1 MVHRRRKAGGAAW
14 NAPRSG
20 EQSIIQDAPTAMA
33 RNGAAMNFELNEEQQ
48 LIQDTAKRFAA
59 EEIAPTI
66 VEEEH
71 QHAFRPDRVAKMGQL
86 GFFSCALPE
95 ELGGSGM
102 GFMESVLMAEQIA
115 KVSASWRVPFNMQ
128 NLGPALTVTKFGTPE
143 QKKKYVPG
151 WVAGTQLGFFAM
163 TEPNT
168 GSDVASMRTY
178 ALDKGDHFEIHG
190 NKMWISQAHVGDV
203 GLLYAATDKAQGN
216 KGITAFIIEPKKMKG
231 CTARAIETK
240 LGLHCAPTGEF
251 VFEGMQVPKENVL
264 GKVGDGFRVCMWQLN
279 QTRLGCAAGALGVA
293 GGALDLAIK
302 YANERTQFGKTISQH
317 QMVQAQIA
325 DMVVEHHAA
334 QMLVYRAAWLKD
346 QGKPNQYETSVAKL
360 AASEAAVRAA
370 NECMKIYGSYGFST
384 EFPAERFY
392 RDAKSLQ
399 VVEGTS
405 NIQRIIISGMACGF
419 TANRE

>member
-1 MVHRRRKAGGAAW
+1 
-14 NAPRSG
+14 
-20 EQSIIQDAPTAMA
+20 
-33 RNGAAMNFELNEEQQ
+33 MNFELTAEQQ
-48 LIQDTAKRFAA
+48 LIQDTARRFAT
-59 EEIAPTI
+59 EEIAPTLEQ
-66 VEEEH
+66 EELKHE
-71 QHAFRPDRVAKMGQL
+71 FRADRVAKMGSL

-95 ELGGSGM
+95 EFGGSGM

-115 KVSASWRVPFNMQ
+115 RVSASWRLPFNMQ
-128 NLGPALTVTKFGTPE
+128 NLGPALTVAKFGSPE
-143 QKKKYVPG
+143 QKRKYIAG

-168 GSDVASMRTY
+168 GSDVASMKTHAIDR
-178 ALDKGDHFEIHG
+178 GDHWEVHG
-190 NKMWISQAHVGDV
+190 SKMWISQAQVGDA
-203 GLLYAATDKAQGN
+203 GLLYAYTDRSTGN
-216 KGITAFIIEPKKMKG
+216 KGMTAFIIEPKNMPG

-240 LGLHCAPTGEF
+240 LGLRCAPTGEF
-251 VFEGMQVPKENVL
+251 VFEGMKVPKENVL
-264 GKVGDGFRVCMWQLN
+264 GKPGEGFRICMWQLN

-293 GGALDLAIK
+293 GGALDLAIA
-302 YANERTQFGKTISQH
+302 YANDRTQFGKPISQH

-325 DMVVEHHAA
+325 EMTVEHHAA

-346 QGKPNQYETSVAKL
+346 QGKPNQFETSIAKY

-384 EFPAERFY
+384 EYPAERFY

-405 NIQRIIISGMACGF
+405 NVQKIIISGMACGH
-419 TANRE
+419 TPNRD

>member
-1 MVHRRRKAGGAAW
+1 
-14 NAPRSG
+14 
-20 EQSIIQDAPTAMA
+20 
-33 RNGAAMNFELNEEQQ
+33 MNFELTQDQQ
-48 LIQDTAKRFAA
+48 LIQDNARRFAA
-59 EEIAPTI
+59 EEIAPTLT
-66 VEEEH
+66 EEERKH
-71 QHAFRPDRVAKMGQL
+71 EFRTDRVAKMGEL
-86 GFFSCALPE
+86 GFFSCAVPE

-128 NLGPALTVTKFGTPE
+128 NLGPALTVAKFGSE
-143 QKKKYVPG
+143 AQKKKYVPG

-168 GSDVASMRTY
+168 GSDVASMKTH
-178 ALDKGDHFEIHG
+178 ALDKGDHWEVHG
-190 NKMWISQAHVGDV
+190 TKMWISQAHVGDA
-203 GLLYAATDKAQGN
+203 GLLYAYTDRSMGH
-216 KGITAFIIEPKKMKG
+216 KGITAFLIEPKKMKG
-231 CTARAIETK
+231 CSARAIETK

-251 VFEGMQVPKENVL
+251 VFDGMQVPKENVL
-264 GKVGDGFRVCMWQLN
+264 GKPGEGFRVCMWQLN

-293 GGALDLAIK
+293 GGALELAIQ
-302 YANERTQFGKTISQH
+302 YANQRTQFGKPISQH

-325 DMVVEHHAA
+325 DMALEHQAA
-334 QMLVYRAAWLKD
+334 QLLVYRAAWLKD
-346 QGKPNQYETSVAKL
+346 QGKPSQYETSLAKL
-360 AASEAAVRAA
+360 AASEAAVHAA

-405 NIQRIIISGMACGF
+405 NIQRIIISGMACGH
-419 TANRE
+419 TPNRE